1 MFKKYLLGL
10 LLLSITA
17 VCSAQSLSVNAV
29 DNTARNGTSIFNL
42 EQGKISFQGGGI
54 QFITGNTSISN
65 YIDYGVSED
74 RSLLA
79 FIKGNNKNSKVT
91 ITNSLG
97 QPLNEFDI
105 TDLSPGDP
113 SIAVYPAN
121 TGEVLVRDN
130 IAAFNFYNSFG
141 EVIRTLSS
149 SSQSEGGEAISEAV
163 ISPTG
168 ETAVLYTPKIKR
180 DGKLGSQVQY
190 VDRSMNLQSLYFS
203 TERYIKTLQVSADGQ
218 FVIFVTAKEGT
229 DDGIHLSDRYGNDLS
244 VLSTDENLQG
254 AILSDDAGMVTAYSS
269 RRVLV
274 FDAFSGERIAGT
286 SFGSDVIAVDY
297 FPQDNTI
304 LAMTG
309 SYNADTGVADIL
321 EFHAI
326 DIERRK
332 VERKDYDSSIGF
344 NKAIGHR
351 FVRLGSYRYKLVGT
365 SKHLELRVRF

>member
-10 LLLSITA
+10 LLLSFTA

-74 RSLLA
+74 LSILA
-79 FIKGNNKNSKVT
+79 YIKGNNENSKVT
-91 ITNSLG
+91 VTNSLG

-141 EVIRTLSS
+141 ELIRTLSS

-190 VDRSMNLQSLYFS
+190 VDRSMNLQSLFFS
-203 TERYIKTLQVSADGQ
+203 TERYIKTLHVSADGQ
-218 FVIFVTAKEGT
+218 FIIFVTAKEGT
-229 DDGIHLSDRYGNDLS
+229 DDRIHLSDRYGNDLS
-244 VLSTDENLQG
+244 ILSTDENLQG
-254 AILSDDAGMVTAYSS
+254 AILSDDAGVVTAYSS

-274 FDAFSGERIAGT
+274 FDAFSGKRIAGT
-286 SFGSDVIAVDY
+286 SFRSDVIAVDY

-309 SYNADTGVADIL
+309 SFNEDTGVADNL

-344 NKAIGHR
+344 SKAIGHR